1 MGVSKEAK
9 EKIVRLMLQD
19 VPTEEIAAITNYSIS
34 TIRTTFEELRD
45 EFGVNSK
52 VGIARAYLQRELL
65 ELNKH
70 IQNIL
75 KLLGSRQ
82 ITTNPEN
89 NQSEEKGQKRKKN

>member
-9 EKIVRLMLQD
+9 EKIVRLMLKD
-19 VPTEEIAAITNYSIS
+19 VSTDEIAEITNYSIA

-52 VGIARAYLQRELL
+52 VGIARAYLQRELF

-75 KLLGSRQ
+75 KLLEGRQTTTTQKSRRRV
-82 ITTNPEN
+82 PRH
-89 NQSEEKGQKRKKN
+89 QKRNKK

>member
-1 MGVSKEAK
+1 MGVSREAK
-9 EKIVRLMLQD
+9 ETIVRLMLQD

-34 TIRTTFEELRD
+34 TIRTTFEELRN

-52 VGIARAYLQRELL
+52 VGIARAYLQKELS

-75 KLLGSRQ
+75 KLLDSRQ
-82 ITTNPEN
+82 ITTTPKN
-89 NQSEEKGQKRKKN
+89 NQYEEKKQKRNKN

>member
-19 VPTEEIAAITNYSIS
+19 VPTDEIAEITSYSIS

-52 VGIARAYLQRELL
+52 VGIARAYLQNELL
-65 ELNKH
+65 ELHKH
-70 IQNIL
+70 IQKIL
-75 KLLGSRQ
+75 KLLESRQ
-82 ITTNPEN
+82 ITTM
-89 NQSEEKGQKRKKN
+89 QKSRRRALKHTKKK

>member
-19 VPTEEIAAITNYSIS
+19 VPTDEIAEITSYSIS

-52 VGIARAYLQRELL
+52 VGIARAYLQNELL
-65 ELNKH
+65 ELHKH
-70 IQNIL
+70 IQKIL
-75 KLLGSRQ
+75 KLLEGRQ
-82 ITTNPEN
+82 ITTM
-89 NQSEEKGQKRKKN
+89 QKSRRRALKHTKKK

>member
-19 VPTEEIAAITNYSIS
+19 VPTDEIAEITSYSIS

-52 VGIARAYLQRELL
+52 VGIARAYLQNELL
-65 ELNKH
+65 ELHKH
-70 IQNIL
+70 IQKIL
-75 KLLGSRQ
+75 KLLESRQ
-82 ITTNPEN
+82 ITTI
-89 NQSEEKGQKRKKN
+89 QKSRRRALKHTKKK